1 MVVKRPLLTLFGALL
16 VLGAGVMAF
25 SEWEFFDFP
34 ALAHQ
39 ARDQQR
45 SSLQTVDTLEALVER
60 AEARDVDRPVRAVF
74 ETNRPRLIPVLR
86 ERISTT
92 HDPMD
97 RYILQ
102 TRLAGEL
109 LQSGASDEALALL
122 ESLAP
127 AITEMPAGLA
137 SPAQKAVAAA
147 DLQGAIG
154 LTGLRLGEQENC
166 VLNHAASSCLF
177 PIDRAGV
184 HQLQAGARRS
194 VAALT
199 ERLTARP
206 GDLASQWLLNIAYMA
221 VGGYPQ
227 QVPSQW
233 LIAPD
238 VFDSDYDITRF
249 SDVAVHVGLDTIG
262 LAGGSIMEDFDGD
275 GFQDVMVSSWGL
287 RDQLR
292 LFRNDGQG
300 GFDDRTAA
308 AGLSGQIGGI
318 NLPHREY
325 ATDGAPDVLV
335 LRGGWLAEQG
345 LYPNSLLRNLG
356 DGSFEDVT
364 AASGLLSFHPTHT
377 AAWGDFDNDGFVDL
391 FIGNEDWGTSSHP
404 VQLYQ
409 NNGDGTFTDRAS
421 DFGLGV
427 LGVVKGSAWG
437 DYNNDGQLDLYVS
450 RFGQSNLL
458 FRNDGTGFTDV
469 TAEAGVA
476 NPVSSFPAWFFDYDN
491 DGWLDLFV
499 GGFDESGAAAVAA
512 GYLGTFDPDGT
523 PRLYQNNGNGT
534 FQDVTTAVQ
543 LDRVLLAMGANF
555 GDLDNDGYLD
565 LYVGT
570 GQPDLGALVPNRMFR
585 NSNGQMFQDVTTS
598 GGFGH
603 LQKGHGISFGDVD
616 NDGDQD
622 VLQVMGGW
630 FSGDTYQNVLYQN
643 PGHGNQWVTL
653 LLEGTQSN
661 RTGLGARIRLQLET
675 PRGSREVHRQVS
687 SGGSFGSSTVQQEVG
702 LGDATAIELIEVIW
716 PASATR
722 QTLHNVPMNQVV
734 RITEGEG
741 RVSPVVRTPVTLR

>member
-1 MVVKRPLLTLFGALL
+1 MVVKSLFLALIGVSL
-16 VLGAGVMAF
+16 ALGTGVMALAGW
-25 SEWEFFDFP
+25 SLVDFP
-34 ALAHQ
+34 VWAQ
-39 ARDQQR
+39 QGRDLR
-45 SSLQTVDTLEALVER
+45 RGSSQTADTLATLVER
-60 AEARDVDRPVRAVF
+60 AETLDVDRPVRAVF
-74 ETNRPRLIPVLR
+74 ATNRPRLIPVLR
-86 ERISTT
+86 ERVSATR
-92 HDPMD
+92 DPME

-127 AITEMPAGLA
+127 AIIEMPARLA

-177 PIDRAGV
+177 PIERAGV

-194 VAALT
+194 IEALT
-199 ERLTARP
+199 ERLTVQPA
-206 GDLASQWLLNIAYMA
+206 DLASQWLLNIGYMA

-227 QVPSQW
+227 QVPQQW
-233 LIAPD
+233 LIPPD
-238 VFDSDYDITRF
+238 VFESDYDITRF
-249 SDVAVHVGLDTIG
+249 RDVAVQAGLDTIG

-300 GFDDRTAA
+300 GFDDRTDA

-318 NLPHREY
+318 NLTHGDY
-325 ATDGAPDVLV
+325 DNDGAPDVLV

-364 AASGLLSFHPTHT
+364 ATSGLLSLHPTHT
-377 AAWGDFDNDGFVDL
+377 AAWGDFNNDGFVDL
-391 FIGNEDWGTSSHP
+391 LVGNEDWGTGSHP

-421 DFGLGV
+421 EFGLEV
-427 LGVVKGSAWG
+427 LGVVKGAAWG

-458 FRNDGTGFTDV
+458 FRNDGAEFTDV

-476 NPVSSFPAWFFDYDN
+476 NPVFSFPAWFFDYDN

-499 GGFDESGAAAVAA
+499 GGFDESGAAAAAA

-534 FQDVTTAVQ
+534 FQDVTTAVE

-555 GDLDNDGYLD
+555 GDLDNDGFLD

-570 GQPDLGALVPNRMFR
+570 GQPDLATLVPNRMFR
-585 NSNGQMFQDVTTS
+585 NSNGQVFQDVTTS

-661 RTGLGARIRLQLET
+661 RAGLGARIRLQLET
-675 PRGSREVHRQVS
+675 PRGRRELHRHVS
-687 SGGSFGSSTVQQEVG
+687 SGGSFGSSTIQQEVG
-702 LGDATAIELIEVIW
+702 LGDATGIELIEVIW

-722 QTLHNVPMNQVV
+722 QTFHDVPMNQVV
-734 RITEGEG
+734 RITEGED
-741 RVSPVVRTPVTLR
+741 RISPVARTQVPLR